1 MLGDATRTLSI
12 EMLLM
17 IRGQSQTS
25 CEQHH
30 AENETY
36 TLCWTQDIFREY
48 VVHLNRLKLTV
59 KKKGKENWTPS
70 LFRLSICDIVGE
82 HIFLRPLSSLDV

>member
-59 KKKGKENWTPS
+59 MKKGKEKRIGHTSFKEEGIPADLQIKIASNS
-70 LFRLSICDIVGE
+70 GSAL
-82 HIFLRPLSSLDV
+82 